1 MRDFVSNIVTLKYPQ
16 KANRI
21 ELYDYL
27 RGIAMLLVLLQHA
40 VMPGWEYLCVFHMPL
55 FFFLSGVVTANKNL
69 PKFTRYA
76 KSRFLRLI
84 IPYLVFGVFDV
95 TVHTL
100 LDSFYLHRG
109 YNFLGG
115 LLGVLT
121 GQFEFGEGIG
131 VYWFLMTMYVA
142 DLMVYPIVNYV
153 RGHKIAIVGGAIL
166 FLILSY
172 LTTHLYAKPL
182 FTIDKSFMAAAFV
195 LLGNICQPL
204 VQSLITRKFSWIDI
218 ALIAGGVILIWLS
231 KEENEQTVLMYIN
244 QYGNYLWFLIG
255 AIAGIISTILIGKN
269 LYRLTSN
276 KRGVVYHLIMWIGFN
291 SLVLFP
297 IHLEVKIYLGE
308 IYQLLGISHWTLLL
322 ASFLF
327 VGIPVSNFVTY
338 YMPWALGMKKAN

>member
-1 MRDFVSNIVTLKYPQ
+1 
-16 KANRI
+16 
-21 ELYDYL
+21 
-27 RGIAMLLVLLQHA
+27 
-40 VMPGWEYLCVFHMPL
+40 
-55 FFFLSGVVTANKNL
+55 
-69 PKFTRYA
+69 
-76 KSRFLRLI
+76 
-84 IPYLVFGVFDV
+84 
-95 TVHTL
+95 
-100 LDSFYLHRG
+100 
-109 YNFLGG
+109 
-115 LLGVLT
+115 
-121 GQFEFGEGIG
+121 
-131 VYWFLMTMYVA
+131 
-142 DLMVYPIVNYV
+142 
-153 RGHKIAIVGGAIL
+153 
-166 FLILSY
+166 
-172 LTTHLYAKPL
+172 
-182 FTIDKSFMAAAFV
+182 MAAAFV

>member
-153 RGHKIAIVGGAIL
+153 RGHKIAIVGGGN
-166 FLILSY
+166 
-172 LTTHLYAKPL
+172 
-182 FTIDKSFMAAAFV
+182 FV
-195 LLGNICQPL
+195 
-204 VQSLITRKFSWIDI
+204 
-218 ALIAGGVILIWLS
+218 
-231 KEENEQTVLMYIN
+231 
-244 QYGNYLWFLIG
+244 
-255 AIAGIISTILIGKN
+255 
-269 LYRLTSN
+269 
-276 KRGVVYHLIMWIGFN
+276 FN
-291 SLVLFP
+291 SLLLNHP
-297 IHLEVKIYLGE
+297 SLRKASIY
-308 IYQLLGISHWTLLL
+308 
-322 ASFLF
+322 
-327 VGIPVSNFVTY
+327 NR
-338 YMPWALGMKKAN
+338 